1 MNKKIIYSLSCFLLF
16 IILSILIVFDK
27 TKGFDTFIYNIVT
40 FKMNDILTIINKI
53 FTFLGSTLFI
63 VLLSVFFFFFFLIKK
78 EKNSSF
84 IVAAVIIIST
94 VFNNV
99 VKLIIRRERPKV
111 LALVVEKSFSF
122 PSGHTMA
129 SVSLYGILLYMV
141 IKSNLSKNQKILIS
155 TLLVLIAT
163 LVALSRIYLGAHFAS
178 DIIGGALLSLA
189 LLFLEISYIDKKK
202 LL

>member
-1 MNKKIIYSLSCFLLF
+1 
-16 IILSILIVFDK
+16 
-27 TKGFDTFIYNIVT
+27 
-40 FKMNDILTIINKI
+40 
-53 FTFLGSTLFI
+53 
-63 VLLSVFFFFFFLIKK
+63 
-78 EKNSSF
+78 
-84 IVAAVIIIST
+84 
-94 VFNNV
+94 
-99 VKLIIRRERPKV
+99 
-111 LALVVEKSFSF
+111 
-122 PSGHTMA
+122 MA

-155 TLLVLIAT
+155 TLLVLIPI